1 MLLTGDGNFA
11 VVRICKDK
19 TTAKEYALKIID
31 KAKCKGKEH
40 YVEAE
45 VKFNVLFQ
53 VKLTYETIIL
63 TLKSDWSNQISSMPH
78 YVFNTNGL

>member
-1 MLLTGDGNFA
+1 MLFVAGDGNFA

-19 TTAKEYALKIID
+19 TSGKEYALKVID

-45 VKFNVLFQ
+45 VLSFDIFLCF
-53 VKLTYETIIL
+53 I
-63 TLKSDWSNQISSMPH
+63 
-78 YVFNTNGL
+78 